1 MSKAPWYPRDA
12 GCSVVGGGEPTF
24 NYIPI
29 SSNTSPQF
37 SSIFLHFHRPCSIFL
52 VLVFFRS
59 GSIERPIFWAN
70 GFLAAKKSRSDVRW
84 IKNICIIWRQDEYGI
99 MFVWRRRWW
108 SLPQSWVSGLQQDLP
123 NPTLIVPARPPP
135 PNPDRREG
143 ENSFHHLPWIDEPSP
158 FQPIKVQ
165 HPAFSPKHIR
175 LRLGMDCVGMG
186 KLSQSCQMIH
196 TRLAKGAQ
204 QWGKEQDPIFR
215 SKSRRRRR
223 KISKT
228 QVRPLSKQADLIGG
242 KNKLGIG
249 QVWW

>member
-84 IKNICIIWRQDEYGI
+84 IKNADVCIMWRQDEYGI

-143 ENSFHHLPWIDEPSP
+143 ENSFHQLPWIDLLPPHSN
-158 FQPIKVQ
+158 Q
-165 HPAFSPKHIR
+165 
-175 LRLGMDCVGMG
+175 
-186 KLSQSCQMIH
+186 
-196 TRLAKGAQ
+196 
-204 QWGKEQDPIFR
+204 
-215 SKSRRRRR
+215 
-223 KISKT
+223 
-228 QVRPLSKQADLIGG
+228 
-242 KNKLGIG
+242 
-249 QVWW
+249 